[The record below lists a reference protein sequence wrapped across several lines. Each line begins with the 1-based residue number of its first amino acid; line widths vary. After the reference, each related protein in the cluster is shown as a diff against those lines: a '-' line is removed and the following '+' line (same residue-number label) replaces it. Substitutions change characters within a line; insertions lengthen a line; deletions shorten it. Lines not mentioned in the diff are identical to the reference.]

1 MSVVLVLASDGI
13 AHVILNRPE
22 SRNALNLQMCEE
34 LAAAMQRLGED
45 ESVRVAIVRAHGPV
59 FCAGADLKERQSMD
73 AAQTRARRMKAFAAY
88 HAIESFPKPAIA
100 VVQGACVGSGCE
112 IAACCDFIYCSD
124 KATFRTPESLWGTL
138 GATQRLPRIIGKGLA
153 KEMLFTGRA
162 LSADEA
168 LEAGFVNR
176 VLSEVQVLDAALE
189 AARIIAAAPPG
200 AIALAKRCV
209 DRGVE
214 LDRKGA
220 LAVEIEAIDEML
232 AATDWKSNIAAF
244 GKKPE
249 Q

>member
-34 LAAAMQRLGED
+34 LAAAMRRLAD
-45 ESVRVAIVRAHGPV
+45 DATVRVAILRAHGPV
-59 FCAGADLKERQSMD
+59 FCAGADLKERQGMD
-73 AAQTRARRMKAFAAY
+73 PVQTRARRMKAFEAY
-88 HAIESFPKPAIA
+88 AAIEAFPKPAIA

-124 KATFRTPESLWGTL
+124 KASFRTPEALWGTV
-138 GATQRLPRIIGKGLA
+138 GATQRLPRILGKRLA
-153 KEMLFTGRA
+153 KEMMFTGRT

-168 LEAGFVNR
+168 LEAGLVNR
-176 VLSEVQVLDAALE
+176 VLPEDKALEAGLE
-189 AARIIAAAPPG
+189 AARVIAAAPAG
-200 AIALAKRCV
+200 SIDLAKRCV
-209 DRGVE
+209 ERGVE

-232 AATDWKSNIAAF
+232 STADWKSNIASF
-244 GKKPE
+244 GKKPDA
-249 Q
+249 